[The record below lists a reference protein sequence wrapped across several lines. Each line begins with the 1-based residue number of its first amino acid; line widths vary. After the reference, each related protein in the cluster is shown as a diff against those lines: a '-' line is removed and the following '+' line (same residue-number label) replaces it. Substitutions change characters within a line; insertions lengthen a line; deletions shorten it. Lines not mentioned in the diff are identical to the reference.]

1 MQVSVSQVVAI
12 LGGKKSLQ
20 IGVDNALDFIRAA
33 EKGFSISVA
42 QRVQQRLELSNK
54 QFSRLLNL
62 SESTFQRRIKN
73 KAALSTEESE
83 KVIEL
88 STIIAKG
95 LEVFEEEDALKLWLN
110 TPVLALGNKKPVD
123 ILNSSLGREEV
134 MDILFRIEHGLY
146 S

>member
-20 IGVDNALDFIRAA
+20 VGVDNTLDFIRAA

-42 QRVQQRLELSNK
+42 QRVQQRLDLSNK

-73 KAALSTEESE
+73 KTALSSEESE

-88 STIIAKG
+88 SSIIAKG
-95 LEVFEEEDALKLWLN
+95 LEVFEDEEALKFWLN
-110 TPVLALGNKKPVD
+110 TPILALGNRKPVD